1 MVFECGFETSE
12 MRRWTEPLEAGG
24 EENWER
30 TPASFRARKGP
41 GGRRARPPLSF
52 TPNLQSRHAPVTYG
66 GV

>member
-30 TPASFRARKGP
+30 TSSLFQGAKR
-41 GGRRARPPLSF
+41 
-52 TPNLQSRHAPVTYG
+52 SRWT
-66 GV
+66 

>member
-30 TPASFRARKGP
+30 TPASFRREKGP
-41 GGRRARPPLSF
+41 VDVQRARL
-52 TPNLQSRHAPVTYG
+52 
-66 GV
+66 